1 MAEVFED
8 KALLMNIAYRLLGTV
23 SEAEDAVQD
32 AFVRWYSLAEG
43 ERERVS
49 SPTGWLVTVTTRI
62 CLDVLGTAR
71 ARRERYVGEWL
82 PEPVPQA
89 ARWTSHSVTDHA
101 TDPADR
107 VSLDESLGMA
117 LLVVLESMTPAERV
131 SFTLHDVFGY
141 PFAEIGAMVGRSE
154 QACRRLASSARGRVR
169 QARRARASAS
179 EHALVVSRFKDAL
192 VTGDLEALLA
202 ALDPEAR
209 VVPDG
214 GGIVAAAIEP
224 VVGAERIATY
234 LLAIREQVPEM
245 SLTVTAVNGR
255 AGLVSRDGTG
265 HPLAVM
271 AVDVADGRI
280 VRLWAIRNPEKL
292 SAYATDALTQAGE
305 PPSCCSRPTGA
316 TRGGQHMDRDF

>member
-1 MAEVFED
+1 MVEVFED

-43 ERERVS
+43 EREQVS
-49 SPTGWLVTVTTRI
+49 SRTGWLATVTTRI
-62 CLDVLGTAR
+62 CLDVLGSAR

-141 PFAEIGAMVGRSE
+141 PSRGDRGDGRS
-154 QACRRLASSARGRVR
+154 L
-169 QARRARASAS
+169 
-179 EHALVVSRFKDAL
+179 
-192 VTGDLEALLA
+192 
-202 ALDPEAR
+202 
-209 VVPDG
+209 
-214 GGIVAAAIEP
+214 
-224 VVGAERIATY
+224 
-234 LLAIREQVPEM
+234 
-245 SLTVTAVNGR
+245 
-255 AGLVSRDGTG
+255 GTG
-265 HPLAVM
+265 LPA
-271 AVDVADGRI
+271 A
-280 VRLWAIRNPEKL
+280 RLLGA
-292 SAYATDALTQAGE
+292 
-305 PPSCCSRPTGA
+305 RPCATGA
-316 TRGGQHMDRDF
+316 PCSSQRQ